1 MIDARLRPVKD
12 RVARPFVRVLAP
24 RVSPSV
30 LTSASLVTGVA
41 AGAFAALELFVVA
54 LGFWWLSR
62 VADGLDGAVA
72 RRRGSTSDLGG
83 YLDQLAD
90 TVVYAVV
97 PLGLAVAVDERATW
111 IACAAL
117 LAAFYVNSV
126 SWAYLS
132 ALIEKRG
139 QAGPAPTSI
148 SMPVG
153 VVEGAETILLY
164 SLMLALPRWL
174 TGWMWLMTA
183 LVVATIAQRALGA
196 RTLRS

>member
-1 MIDARLRPVKD
+1 MIDAHLRPVKD
-12 RVARPFVRVLAP
+12 RVARPLVRVLAP
-24 RVSPSV
+24 RMSPSA

-54 LGFWWLSR
+54 LLLWWLSR

-72 RRRGSTSDLGG
+72 RQRGSTSDLGG

-97 PLGLAVAVDERATW
+97 PLGLAFAVDDRATW

-117 LAAFYVNSV
+117 LASFYVNSV

-132 ALIEKRG
+132 ALMEKRG
-139 QAGPAPTSI
+139 QAGRTPTSI

-153 VVEGAETILLY
+153 VIEGTETIVLY